1 MGEFDPPDM
10 NPYLDIPLS
19 VVQSEAHRQLALKAA
34 IESLVLLKNDGL
46 LPLTSTVNKLAVN
59 EYFFLVIPII
69 IFKDFKHEIYRCKAY
84 KELQQ
89 FLVLWSET

>member
-19 VVQSEAHRQLALKAA
+19 VVQSEAHRQLALEAA
-34 IESLVLLKNDGL
+34 MESLVLLKNDGL
-46 LPLTSTVNKLAVN
+46 LPLTTTVNKLAVN
-59 EYFFLVIPII
+59 EYFLVIPII
-69 IFKDFKHEIYRCKAY
+69 IFKDFKHEIYMYKAC

-89 FLVLWSET
+89 FHVLWSET